1 MQIYFKDQCPNTKLG
16 DKGCGLGHVT
26 YFVILVPP
34 LYMRQKAEATSFKFD
49 TQIDYK
55 EYTFEMVVSKS

>member
-1 MQIYFKDQCPNTKLG
+1 LWPRSCDLFCNFGT
-16 DKGCGLGHVT
+16 
-26 YFVILVPP
+26 PP